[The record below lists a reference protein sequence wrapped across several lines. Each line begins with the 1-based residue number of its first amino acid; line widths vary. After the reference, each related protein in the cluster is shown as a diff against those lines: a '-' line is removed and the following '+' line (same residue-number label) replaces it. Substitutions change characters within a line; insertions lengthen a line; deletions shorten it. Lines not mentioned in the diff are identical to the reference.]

1 MNETTN
7 LNIRMEKK
15 IKQQAEELFA
25 EFGIN
30 MTTAI
35 NMFLRQAIRQR
46 GIPFDLT
53 LDTPNAQTIAAMN
66 EADEMLEKGTGK
78 RFSSA
83 KEMFEELEK

>member
-7 LNIRMEKK
+7 INIRMDKK

-25 EFGIN
+25 EFGIS
-30 MTTAI
+30 MTTAV

-53 LDTPNAQTIAAMN
+53 LDLPNAQIIAGMN
-66 EADEMLEKGTGK
+66 EADEMLNKGTGK
-78 RFSSA
+78 RFSGA
-83 KEMFEELEK
+83 KEMFEEI